1 VNTSPHDHTVPHQPG
16 PGPHQPTGPVAAI
29 GGGLVVSC
37 QAQPGHPLR
46 DPDIIARLAV
56 CAELGGA
63 LGLRINGA
71 EDIAAVRRH
80 SRLPIIGIHKV
91 WHGHRSLITPSL
103 EYAHALQQAGADII
117 AVDFTAETPGDP
129 AALVAAIREQT
140 GCPVMA
146 DVSTVDEGLA
156 AWQAGADLV
165 SSTLSG
171 YTRAQASALPDGP
184 DLELVE
190 ALASTGVRVVGEGRY
205 RTPEDVRRA
214 FDAGAWSV
222 VVGAA
227 ITDPI
232 QITRRLVAATPT
244 SAPRS

>member
-1 VNTSPHDHTVPHQPG
+1 
-16 PGPHQPTGPVAAI
+16 
-29 GGGLVVSC
+29 
-37 QAQPGHPLR
+37 
-46 DPDIIARLAV
+46 
-56 CAELGGA
+56 
-63 LGLRINGA
+63 
-71 EDIAAVRRH
+71 
-80 SRLPIIGIHKV
+80 
-91 WHGHRSLITPSL
+91 
-103 EYAHALQQAGADII
+103 
-117 AVDFTAETPGDP
+117 
-129 AALVAAIREQT
+129 
-140 GCPVMA
+140 
-146 DVSTVDEGLA
+146 
-156 AWQAGADLV
+156 
-165 SSTLSG
+165 LSG